1 MGYIRDD
8 SFSFTHSRGLKLINK
23 KKGDVG
29 MNYNDPKTTEM
40 YVDFLWQT
48 VNYWRNIAATNKEEL
63 DYYRDLVKAL
73 VKGEMDLETL
83 KELEGDD
90 E

>member
-1 MGYIRDD
+1 MVDISQKSNYYL
-8 SFSFTHSRGLKLINK
+8 SNKINK
-23 KKGDVG
+23 NKKGDVG

-40 YVDFLWQT
+40 YVDFLWET
-48 VNYWRNIAATNKEEL
+48 LRYWQNIAAANKEEL

-73 VKGEMDLETL
+73 VNDEMDIETL

>member
-1 MGYIRDD
+1 
-8 SFSFTHSRGLKLINK
+8 
-23 KKGDVG
+23 

-40 YVDFLWQT
+40 YVDFLWST
-48 VNYWRNIAATNKEEL
+48 IKYWQNIAEANKNEL

-73 VKGEMDLETL
+73 VNDEMDLETL

-90 E
+90 K

>member
-1 MGYIRDD
+1 
-8 SFSFTHSRGLKLINK
+8 
-23 KKGDVG
+23 

-40 YVDFLWQT
+40 YVDLLWQT
-48 VNYWRNIAATNKEEL
+48 VKYWRNIAEANKDEL
-63 DYYRDLVKAL
+63 DYYRYLVKAL
-73 VKGEMDLETL
+73 VNGEMDLATL

>member
-1 MGYIRDD
+1 
-8 SFSFTHSRGLKLINK
+8 
-23 KKGDVG
+23 

-40 YVDFLWQT
+40 SVDFLWST
-48 VNYWRNIAATNKEEL
+48 VRYWQNIAGANKEEL

-83 KELEGDD
+83 KELEGDEEQYGLD
-90 E
+90 SMGDVGKAKGR

>member
-1 MGYIRDD
+1 
-8 SFSFTHSRGLKLINK
+8 
-23 KKGDVG
+23 

-40 YVDFLWQT
+40 YVDVLQSTVKYWQ
-48 VNYWRNIAATNKEEL
+48 NIAAANKDEL

-73 VKGEMDLETL
+73 VNGEMDIKTL

-90 E
+90 EQYGLDSMGNVRKVKGR

>member
-1 MGYIRDD
+1 
-8 SFSFTHSRGLKLINK
+8 
-23 KKGDVG
+23 

-48 VNYWRNIAATNKEEL
+48 IKYWQQLATANKEEL

-73 VKGEMDLETL
+73 VNDEMDLETL
-83 KELEGDD
+83 KELEGDEEQYGLD
-90 E
+90 SMGDVRKVKVR

>member
-1 MGYIRDD
+1 
-8 SFSFTHSRGLKLINK
+8 
-23 KKGDVG
+23 

-48 VNYWRNIAATNKEEL
+48 IKYWQQLAEANKNEL

-73 VKGEMDLETL
+73 VNDEMDIETL
-83 KELEGDD
+83 KE
-90 E
+90 

>member
-1 MGYIRDD
+1 
-8 SFSFTHSRGLKLINK
+8 
-23 KKGDVG
+23 
-29 MNYNDPKTTEM
+29 MNYNNPKNTKK

-48 VNYWRNIAATNKEEL
+48 IKFWQQLAAANKEEL

-73 VKGEMDLETL
+73 VNGEMDLNTL

>member
-1 MGYIRDD
+1 
-8 SFSFTHSRGLKLINK
+8 
-23 KKGDVG
+23 

-48 VNYWRNIAATNKEEL
+48 IKYWQQLAAANKDEL
-63 DYYRDLVKAL
+63 DYDKDLVKAL
-73 VKGEMDLETL
+73 VNDDMDLETL